1 MAPKQ
6 GKESVVGDT
15 YLGTIGSMACYTCT
29 LRGGLTDVDSNW
41 RLWNAD
47 MKVYRDGEGKYED
60 EETFPSIDD
69 EVISKIERRRKA
81 ILWFSVSEAVREK
94 FLTDMGSRD
103 KTSED
108 VMRRLFDN
116 VAPEGSKY
124 KPLERFV
131 VEDHMRES
139 IRRER
144 ESKRVA
150 ENGQGKS

>member
-29 LRGGLTDVDSNW
+29 LRGGLTDVNSNW
-41 RLWNAD
+41 RLWKAD
-47 MKVYRDGEGKYED
+47 MKVYRDGESKYED

-69 EVISKIERRRKA
+69 EVISKMERRRKA

-116 VAPEGSKY
+116 VAPEGS
-124 KPLERFV
+124 E
-131 VEDHMRES
+131 
-139 IRRER
+139 
-144 ESKRVA
+144 
-150 ENGQGKS
+150 

>member
-15 YLGTIGSMACYTCT
+15 YLGTIGSRACYTCT

-69 EVISKIERRRKA
+69 DVVSKIEPRRKA
-81 ILWFSVSEAVREK
+81 ILWFSISEAVREK

-124 KPLERFV
+124 KPLERLV

-150 ENGQGKS
+150 ENGQGKP